1 MNRRGLLRL
10 AGALG
15 SVGLLQHGLTLAW
28 GEAWAQAKSPKGK
41 GGEKK
46 GPPPPAEPPKPPE
59 VQEPEVHW
67 PTDLTK
73 LKGLEVDHIPLL
85 EVKTPEGRE
94 ESLDLSIRVGKTLHE
109 MHPAHFLRWLQI
121 SVDDVKLCEMNFQA
135 DGLVPRWQLTIRR
148 RPSIQITVKVEC
160 NRHGIWANR
169 LVL

>member
-1 MNRRGLLRL
+1 MAEMNRRGLLGM

-15 SVGLLQHGLTLAW
+15 SVGLLQHWVPLAR
-28 GEAWAQAKSPKGK
+28 GEAWAQGKSAKGQGK
-41 GGEKK
+41 
-46 GPPPPAEPPKPPE
+46 AADPKPTEKAPE
-59 VQEPEVHW
+59 PEPEVHW

-160 NRHGIWANR
+160 NLHGIWANR